1 MTNHS
6 WPQTIRIILFSG
18 LIGGAA
24 GVLGTALTTDAL
36 SQYAFE
42 LGEVSAPVRLA
53 QERPRALPKSY
64 EDSLARL
71 EERALGAVGRLYR
84 PAPSSVTG
92 VSAFDSNTPI
102 ILLTSD
108 GWGLSASARVGDTA
122 AWGAFS
128 CQVDRLV
135 QEPMFGLFFVHC
147 PTSGVPVV
155 DIGSGYHIAAGD
167 QLFLAGGAGDVV
179 FTQARAVVW
188 GEAVRSSDAPSRR
201 IEIARERPSTDGAAA
216 FNVFGELVGVMALGG
231 TEVVP
236 FEYLAGAFRQVLEAD
251 GSMAYPRLGVTAV
264 DLFRA
269 VGVSQEVSRGLHAG
283 AALWGARAV
292 EKGGPAQQAGLLAG
306 DILLSIEGETINGNA
321 ALDDLVAKYAPG
333 DELRIEI
340 DREGARQEVLVTLG
354 ARAF

>member
-6 WPQTIRIILFSG
+6 WPQTIRLILFSA

-24 GVLGTALTTDAL
+24 GVLTTALTTDAL
-36 SQYAFE
+36 SQYALE
-42 LGEVSAPVRLA
+42 LGELTAPMRVT

-84 PAPSSVTG
+84 SVPSSAEGISVFA
-92 VSAFDSNTPI
+92 SDTPI
-102 ILLTSD
+102 VLLTSD
-108 GWGLSASARVGDTA
+108 GWGLSASGAVGDTA
-122 AWGAFS
+122 VWGAFS
-128 CQVDRLV
+128 CQVDQIV
-135 QEPMFGLFFVHC
+135 PEPMSAFVFVHC
-147 PTSGVPVV
+147 PTTSVPVV
-155 DIGSGYHIAAGD
+155 DIGSGYHLSAGD
-167 QLFLAGGAGDVV
+167 QLFLASGVGDVV

-188 GEAVRSSDAPSRR
+188 GEAVRSSDTPSRR
-201 IEIARERPSTDGAAA
+201 IELSTQGSALAGAAA
-216 FNVFGELVGVMALGG
+216 FNVFGELVGFVTPGG
-231 TEVVP
+231 EGIVP

-251 GSMAYPRLGVTAV
+251 GAIVYPRLGVTAV

-269 VGVSQEVSRGLHAG
+269 VGVSTEVSRGLHAG
-283 AALWGARAV
+283 ATLWGARAV
-292 EKGGPAQQAGLLAG
+292 EKGSPASQAGLMVG

-333 DELRIEI
+333 DEIRIEI
-340 DREGARQEVLVTLG
+340 DRAGARQEVAVILG